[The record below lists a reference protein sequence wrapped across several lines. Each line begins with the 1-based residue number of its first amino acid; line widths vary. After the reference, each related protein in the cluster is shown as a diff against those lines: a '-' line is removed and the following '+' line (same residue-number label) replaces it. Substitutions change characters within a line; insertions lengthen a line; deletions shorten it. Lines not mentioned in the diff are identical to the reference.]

1 MYKRLYEHFHH
12 TNLTLVI
19 QVVNRISKQKWEHLE
34 MNVSKR
40 TNVYDHARYEHTYYT
55 QTYYSL
61 SDAQNNNPI
70 F

>member
-12 TNLTLVI
+12 TNFTLVI
-19 QVVNRISKQKWEHLE
+19 QVVNRISKQKSEHLE

-40 TNVYDHARYEHTYYT
+40 TNVYDHTRYEHTYT
-55 QTYYSL
+55 RTYYSL
-61 SDAQNNNPI
+61 SDAKNNNPI